1 MTSVQSDRK
10 ITSSIRIDR
19 KDDRGDPMSIE
30 LQYIEGMPD
39 MFCITQTTVN
49 ETKKIEFTPIEAKL
63 VRYSMGEFERF
74 LDLKKQYE
82 KGVDD
87 DEY

>member
-39 MFCITQTTVN
+39 MYCITMTTVN

-63 VRYSMGEFERF
+63 VRYSMAEFERF
-74 LDLKKQYE
+74 IELKKQYE
-82 KGVDD
+82 EGDD
-87 DEY
+87 DDDY